1 MQLKI
6 KRSQTSSMLGK
17 VVFVLNARADLTQE
31 EKHLVQKYKLGRT
44 VIYDSA
50 AKAKQ
55 LASAGAGFSSG
66 GAGGLLKGTLSL
78 AMSKLSL
85 SITIDSL
92 TGGQTIESK
101 ELDEMLGAE
110 QAVIEGC
117 QSLKAYLTAAATFD
131 GREVTIDFDN
141 HPSDIAA

>member
-1 MQLKI
+1 MQLKL

-17 VVFVLNARADLTQE
+17 VVFVLNARADLSEE
-31 EKHLVQKYKLGRT
+31 EKHLVQKYKLGKM

-50 AKAKQ
+50 ARAKQ
-55 LASAGAGFSSG
+55 VASAGAAFSG
-66 GAGGLLKGTLSL
+66 GSLLKGTLSL
-78 AMSKLSL
+78 AMSRLSL

-92 TGGQTIESK
+92 TGGQTIENK

-117 QSLKAYLTAAATFD
+117 QSLKAYLTAAASFD
-131 GREVTIDFDN
+131 GREEVIDFDKL
-141 HPSDIAA
+141 PAEAAA